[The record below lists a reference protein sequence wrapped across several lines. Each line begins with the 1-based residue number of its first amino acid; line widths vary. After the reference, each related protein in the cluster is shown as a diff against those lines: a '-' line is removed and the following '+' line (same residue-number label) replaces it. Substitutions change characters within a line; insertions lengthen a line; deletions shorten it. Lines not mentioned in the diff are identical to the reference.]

1 MKELVIH
8 HELIDEAAVA
18 KLQAVC
24 PFGAFTLENGR
35 LSVNAACKMC
45 GLCVKKGPA
54 GAVTLVEKT
63 TAPGIDKSL
72 WRGITVF
79 ADTTEGRIHPV
90 TFELLGKAREL
101 ANTIDHPVYALLIG
115 SGNKAT
121 ARELLHYG
129 ADEVFVYDNP
139 ILGTFLIEPFAAV
152 AADFINKVKPCAL
165 LVGGTNAGRS
175 LAPRIAARF
184 KTGLTADCTSLEIK
198 ANTDLV
204 QIRPAFGG
212 NIMARI
218 VTANNRPQLCT
229 VRYKIFSAPTKQ
241 AEASGKITRMEIDS
255 DKLQSRVK
263 VLQTT
268 PKEQGI
274 DLTAADVI
282 VAAGRGIK
290 NKKDLALVKELAG
303 LMHAQFAGT
312 RPLVEAGWVDPRQQ
326 IGLSGRTVSPKLI
339 ITVGISGSVQ
349 FVAGMKGSATIIAIN
364 NDKNAGI
371 FNVAHFAIIGDLYE
385 IVPGL
390 IQKIR
395 TGRESAA

>member
-8 HELIDEAAVA
+8 HDLINETTTA
-18 KLQAVC
+18 KLLAIC
-24 PFGAFTLENGR
+24 PFGAFTLENGS

-101 ANTIDHPVYALLIG
+101 ANAIDHPVYTLLIG

-139 ILGTFLIEPFAAV
+139 ILGTFLIEPFAAT

-184 KTGLTADCTSLEIK
+184 RTGLTADCTSLEIK
-198 ANTDLV
+198 PNTDLV

-218 VTANNRPQLCT
+218 ITTNNRPQLCT
-229 VRYKIFSAPTKQ
+229 VRYKIFSAPAKQ
-241 AEASGKITRMEIDS
+241 AEPSGKITMMDIDNN
-255 DKLQSRVK
+255 KLQSQVR

-290 NKKDLALVKELAG
+290 NRKDLALVQELAG
-303 LMHAQFAGT
+303 LMHAQFAST

-339 ITVGISGSVQ
+339 ITIGISGSVQ

-364 NDKNAGI
+364 NDKNASI
-371 FNVAHFAIIGDLYE
+371 FNLAHFAIIGDLYE

-390 IQKIR
+390 MQKIR
-395 TGRESAA
+395 NSRELVV

>member
-8 HELIDEAAVA
+8 QEKVDEAVAA

-24 PFGAFTLENGR
+24 PFGAFTWENGR
-35 LSVNAACKMC
+35 LGVNAACKMC

-54 GAVTLVEKT
+54 GVVVLIEKSS
-63 TAPGIDKSL
+63 APAIDKTL

-101 ANTIDHPVYALLIG
+101 AKVIDHPVYALLIG
-115 SGNKAT
+115 SDNREAAK
-121 ARELLHYG
+121 ELLHYG

-139 ILGTFLIEPFAAV
+139 KLANFLIEPFTAA
-152 AADFINKVKPCAL
+152 AADFINTVKPCAL

-175 LAPRIAARF
+175 LAPRIAARV

-198 ANTDLV
+198 PNTDLV

-218 VTANNRPQLCT
+218 VTPNNRPQLCT
-229 VRYKIFSAPTKQ
+229 ARYKIFSAPPKQ
-241 AEASGKITRMEIDS
+241 ARAKGKITPMQIS
-255 DKLQSRVK
+255 DAQLQSRVK
-263 VLQTT
+263 VLKTI
-268 PKEQGI
+268 PKEIGF
-274 DLTAADVI
+274 DLTAAEVI
-282 VAAGRGIK
+282 VAVGRGVK
-290 NKKDLALVKELAG
+290 SKKDVALVQELAD
-303 LMHAQFAGT
+303 LLHAQLACT
-312 RPLVEAGWVDPRQQ
+312 RPMVENGWFDPRRQ

-349 FVAGMKGSATIIAIN
+349 FVAGMKGSETIIAIN
-364 NDKNAGI
+364 NNKNAGI
-371 FNVAHFAIIGDLYE
+371 FNVAHFALIGDLYE
-385 IVPGL
+385 IIPGL
-390 IQKIR
+390 IKRIR
-395 TGRESAA
+395 NER

>member
-8 HELIDEAAVA
+8 QEKVDEAVVA

-24 PFGAFTLENGR
+24 PFGAFTWENGR
-35 LSVNAACKMC
+35 LGVNAACKMC

-54 GAVTLVEKT
+54 GVVALVEK
-63 TAPGIDKSL
+63 ASGPAIDKTL

-101 ANTIDHPVYALLIG
+101 AKVIDHPVYALLI
-115 SGNKAT
+115 SSDNRAAAK
-121 ARELLHYG
+121 ELLHYG

-139 ILGTFLIEPFAAV
+139 RLASFLIEPFTAA
-152 AADFINKVKPCAL
+152 AADFINKIKPCAL

-175 LAPRIAARF
+175 LAPRIAARV

-198 ANTDLV
+198 PNTDLV

-218 VTANNRPQLCT
+218 VTPNNRPQLCT
-229 VRYKIFSAPTKQ
+229 ARYKIFSAPPKQ
-241 AEASGKITRMEIDS
+241 ARAKGKITPMQIS
-255 DKLQSRVK
+255 DAQLQSRVK
-263 VLQTT
+263 ILKTI
-268 PKEQGI
+268 PKELGI
-274 DLTAADVI
+274 DLTTAEVI
-282 VAAGRGIK
+282 VAVGRGVK
-290 NKKDLALVKELAG
+290 SKKDVTLVQELAD
-303 LMHAQFAGT
+303 LLHAQLACT
-312 RPLVEAGWVDPRQQ
+312 RPMVENGWFDPRRQ

-349 FVAGMKGSATIIAIN
+349 FVAGMKGSETIIALN
-364 NDKNAGI
+364 NNKNAGI
-371 FNVAHFAIIGDLYE
+371 FNVAHFALIGDLYE
-385 IVPGL
+385 IIPGL
-390 IQKIR
+390 IQRIK
-395 TGRESAA
+395 S

>member
-1 MKELVIH
+1 
-8 HELIDEAAVA
+8 
-18 KLQAVC
+18 
-24 PFGAFTLENGR
+24 
-35 LSVNAACKMC
+35 
-45 GLCVKKGPA
+45 
-54 GAVTLVEKT
+54 
-63 TAPGIDKSL
+63 
-72 WRGITVF
+72 
-79 ADTTEGRIHPV
+79 
-90 TFELLGKAREL
+90 
-101 ANTIDHPVYALLIG
+101 
-115 SGNKAT
+115 
-121 ARELLHYG
+121 
-129 ADEVFVYDNP
+129 
-139 ILGTFLIEPFAAV
+139 
-152 AADFINKVKPCAL
+152 
-165 LVGGTNAGRS
+165 
-175 LAPRIAARF
+175 
-184 KTGLTADCTSLEIK
+184 LTADCTSLEIK
-198 ANTDLV
+198 QNTDLV

-218 VTANNRPQLCT
+218 ITANNRPQLCT
-229 VRYKIFSAPTKQ
+229 VRYKIFSAPAKQ
-241 AEASGKITRMEIDS
+241 AEASGKITLMDIDN
-255 DKLQSRVK
+255 DKLRSRVK

-290 NKKDLALVKELAG
+290 NKKDLVLVKELAG

-390 IQKIR
+390 IKRIKNNKL
-395 TGRESAA
+395 

>member
-8 HELIDEAAVA
+8 HELINKEVIE
-18 KLQAVC
+18 KLQIIC
-24 PFGAFTLENGR
+24 PFDAFSLENGR
-35 LSVNAACKMC
+35 LGVNAACKMC

-54 GAVTLVEKT
+54 GAVTLEEK
-63 TAPGIDKSL
+63 APSAGIDKSL

-90 TFELLGKAREL
+90 TFELLGKARDL
-101 ANTIDHPVYALLIG
+101 AAAVGHPVYALLMG
-115 SGNKAT
+115 SGNQAV
-121 ARELLHYG
+121 AQELLHYG

-139 ILGTFLIEPFAAV
+139 LLETFLIEPFTAA
-152 AADFINKVKPCAL
+152 AADFIDKIKPCAM

-175 LAPRIAARF
+175 LAPRIAARV

-198 ANTDLV
+198 PNTDLV

-218 VTANNRPQLCT
+218 VTPNNRPQLCT
-229 VRYKIFSAPTKQ
+229 ARYKIFSALPKQ
-241 AEASGKITRMEIDS
+241 SPAGGKITMMKIDK
-255 DKLQSRVK
+255 DILQSRVV

-268 PKEQGI
+268 TKELGI
-274 DLTAADVI
+274 DLTVAEVI

-290 NKKDLALVKELAG
+290 NKKDLELVKELAG
-303 LMHAQFAGT
+303 LMQAQFACT
-312 RPLVEAGWVDPRQQ
+312 RPLVEAGWMDPRRQ

-349 FVAGMKGSATIIAIN
+349 FAAGMKGSQTIIAIN
-364 NDKNAGI
+364 NDKNASI
-371 FNVAHFAIIGDLYE
+371 FNIAHYAVIGDLYE
-385 IVPGL
+385 VVPRL
-390 IQKIR
+390 MQKIKDSR
-395 TGRESAA
+395 EITG

>member
-1 MKELVIH
+1 MKELVINH
-8 HELIDEAAVA
+8 DMINETTTA
-18 KLQAVC
+18 KLLAIC
-24 PFGAFTLENGR
+24 PFGAFMMENGK

-45 GLCVKKGPA
+45 GLCVRKGPA
-54 GAVTLVEKT
+54 GAVTLVEKSFE
-63 TAPGIDKSL
+63 PGIDKSL

-101 ANTIDHPVYALLIG
+101 ANAVNHPVYSLLIG
-115 SGNKAT
+115 NNTQSA
-121 ARELLHYG
+121 AQELKHYG

-152 AADFINKVKPCAL
+152 AADFINKIKPCAM

-198 ANTDLV
+198 PNTDLV

-218 VTANNRPQLCT
+218 ITTNNRPQLCT
-229 VRYKIFSAPTKQ
+229 VRYKIFSGPAKQ
-241 AEASGKITRMEIDS
+241 AEPSGKITLMEIDS

-268 PKEQGI
+268 SKEQGI

-290 NKKDLALVKELAG
+290 NKKDLELVKELAN
-303 LMHAQFAGT
+303 LMHAQFAST

-364 NDKNAGI
+364 NDKNASI

-385 IVPGL
+385 IVPRL

-395 TGRESAA
+395 TSRELVA

>member
-8 HELIDEAAVA
+8 HELIDEATAA
-18 KLQAVC
+18 KLQAIC
-24 PFGAFTLENGR
+24 PFGAFILENGR
-35 LSVNAACKMC
+35 LGVNAACKMC
-45 GLCVKKGPA
+45 GICVRKGPA
-54 GAVTLVEKT
+54 GAVTLVEKAS
-63 TAPGIDKSL
+63 APGIDKSL

-79 ADTTEGRIHPV
+79 ADTTEGHIHPV

-101 ANTIDHPVYALLIG
+101 ANAIGHPVYALLIG
-115 SGNKAT
+115 SNTQSA
-121 ARELLHYG
+121 AEELKHYG

-139 ILGTFLIEPFAAV
+139 VLGTFLIEPFAAA
-152 AADFINKVKPCAL
+152 AADFINKIKPCAL
-165 LVGGTNAGRS
+165 MVGGTNAGRS
-175 LAPRIAARF
+175 LAPRVAARF

-198 ANTDLV
+198 PNTDLV

-218 VTANNRPQLCT
+218 ITTNNRPQLCT
-229 VRYKIFSAPTKQ
+229 VRYKIFSAPKKQ
-241 AEASGKITRMEIDS
+241 PQANGKITLMDLDN

-268 PKEQGI
+268 PKEMGI

-290 NKKDLALVKELAG
+290 NKKDLELVKELAG
-303 LMHAQFAGT
+303 LMHAQFAST

-364 NDKNAGI
+364 NDKNASI
-371 FNVAHFAIIGDLYE
+371 FNVAHFAVIGDLYE
-385 IVPGL
+385 IVPRL

-395 TGRESAA
+395 TGRELAA